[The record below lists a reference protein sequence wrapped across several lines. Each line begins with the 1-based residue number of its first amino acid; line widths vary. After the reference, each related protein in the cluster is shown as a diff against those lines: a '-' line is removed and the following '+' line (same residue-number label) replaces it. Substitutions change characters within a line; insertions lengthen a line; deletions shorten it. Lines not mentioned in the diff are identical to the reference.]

1 MWCQC
6 EQTGGARLTRQ
17 PPARNN
23 TIRLAGS
30 VGRGGANARNDVLQ
44 IQRGLNTVAPSA
56 GRPAP
61 PLKLDGICGPLTTA
75 AIGRFQQVQFMGA
88 MTDHRIDPAGRTLA
102 RLNQSIAIP
111 GSAPAA
117 NASSS
122 SGFVGASSAT
132 GSGGVVGTGGTT
144 TDDQLAQARQLALDA
159 ERRIVNAMTRLT
171 RSQAALAKPL
181 RTPADAQLVREVN
194 WHFKADQAPI
204 PAAQLV
210 QVAAIYT
217 FMLTAIRETNTGIR
231 ELFRAGTH
239 PEPNAIAF
247 AELGGFFS
255 LIQDDRFI
263 FITPQF
269 RTASSGV
276 IIHEL
281 AHFCGGNAQSGRDIV
296 HRASPKPPPR
306 GERREDGSTDYA
318 GMAPVHALT
327 NVFSYTVYCFPEIP
341 EFVPP

>member
-6 EQTGGARLTRQ
+6 ELAGGARLTRQ
-17 PPARNN
+17 PPARVNA
-23 TIRLAGS
+23 IRLAGS
-30 VGRGGANARNDVLQ
+30 VGRGGANSRNDVVQ
-44 IQRGLNTVAPSA
+44 IQHGLSAVPPAA
-56 GRPAP
+56 GRPTP
-61 PLKLDGICGPLTTA
+61 PLKVDGICGPLTTA
-75 AIGRFQQVQFMGA
+75 AIGRFQQVQFIGTVA
-88 MTDHRIDPAGRTLA
+88 DHRIDPAGRTLA
-102 RLNQSIAIP
+102 RLNQLLATP
-111 GSAPAA
+111 GPAPAV
-117 NASSS
+117 NSSSS
-122 SGFVGASSAT
+122 SGFAGASAVT
-132 GSGGVVGTGGTT
+132 GRGGIGGPGGPT

-159 ERRIVNAMTRLT
+159 ERRIVNAMARLA
-171 RSQAALAKPL
+171 RSQAALANPL

-194 WHFKADQAPI
+194 WHFKADQASN
-204 PAAQLV
+204 PATQLL

-239 PEPNAIAF
+239 PDPTAIAF

-255 LIQDDRFI
+255 LVQDDRFI

-281 AHFCGGNAQSGRDIV
+281 AHFCGGSAASGRDIV

-318 GMAPVHALT
+318 GMVPFHALT